1 MVRGACLAGRGALQ
15 QNTPVVDEP
24 QFSLTKE
31 RSVNKI
37 HLSVVTA
44 LVGCMAG
51 IVVAARA
58 ADSEDIIKY
67 RRAMME
73 ANGGHLTAAAA
84 IIRGKVDYR
93 DQLADHVRALA
104 AINKDIAALFPKD
117 SDFGDTNAL
126 DAVWKKNDEF
136 KKRARVAHDKADALK
151 RTVDAKDTKNYEPR
165 LKELIEACKSCHE
178 DFRKEEK

>member
-1 MVRGACLAGRGALQ
+1 MNRSRWVATVVSGVLA
-15 QNTPVVDEP
+15 
-24 QFSLTKE
+24 
-31 RSVNKI
+31 
-37 HLSVVTA
+37 
-44 LVGCMAG
+44 AG
-51 IVVAARA
+51 VIAAVRA
-58 ADSEDIIKY
+58 ADSENIIKY

-73 ANGGHLTAAAA
+73 ANGGHLSAAAA

-93 DQLADHVRALA
+93 DQLIDHVRALA

-117 SDFGDTNAL
+117 SDSGETNAL

-136 KKRARVAHDKADALK
+136 RKRARVAHDTSEALK
-151 RTVDAKDTKNYEPR
+151 RTVEARDTRNYEPR